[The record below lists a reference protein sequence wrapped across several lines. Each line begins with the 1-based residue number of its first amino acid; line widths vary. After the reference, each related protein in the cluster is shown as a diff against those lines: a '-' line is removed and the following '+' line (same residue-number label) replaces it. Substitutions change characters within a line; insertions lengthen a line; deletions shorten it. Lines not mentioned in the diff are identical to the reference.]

1 MLCESE
7 RKVSHDGL
15 CVIFWAVQR
24 AGIIELIALVHHI
37 TRRWG
42 MRCSTPTSLEVQF
55 SFLTSF
61 PSLSHA
67 RTFSTVASSSFS
79 FFISRLC
86 PPLLVCF
93 FKFSRAFST
102 NSISLIR
109 SSSLIMSRSR
119 TGLTSPSTWI
129 ISASSKQRTTW
140 KIAST
145 ALIWE
150 RKALPSPAPVDAPR
164 VKPAIS

>member
-1 MLCESE
+1 VSE
-7 RKVSHDGL
+7 RGFHLKADSPIKSLNELGL
-15 CVIFWAVQR
+15 SSF
-24 AGIIELIALVHHI
+24 IALIRHAREI
-37 TRRWG
+37 KDLKLFER
-42 MRCSTPTSLEVQF
+42 TSLGVQV

-61 PSLSHA
+61 PSFNHA
-67 RTFSTVASSSFS
+67 RIFSTVASSSFS

-93 FKFSRAFST
+93 FRFSSAFST
-102 NSISLIR
+102 NSTSFIR

-119 TGLTSPSTWI
+119 TGSTSPSTCM

-145 ALIWE
+145 ARMCD
-150 RKALPSPAPVDAPR
+150 RKALPNPAPVEAPR